1 MQTILTAILR
11 QDWQYC
17 LLQHKIK
24 TNHKSIFMKNP
35 PLLTPL
41 LLLFMLA
48 MILANL
54 GGNMYGPLEALY
66 LKELGAG
73 IGQIGLFYTLSQI
86 IPLLLQILGGWVSD
100 SLGRL
105 RAIAIGSIVGILV
118 YIPLILASSWEW
130 VLLASALSAV
140 TRSLIGPSF
149 DAFIADQSAPDQRA
163 RLFGITQTLFGVVSV
178 VGPLLGG
185 YLVEAINFKG
195 MLLIAAIL
203 YIIATIIRV
212 SMARQASKDLEA
224 KQTRLTIQ
232 SLKRDLGAMLSLIL
246 AGGLFTWILITD
258 GVRDIFFNMSSS
270 FLSVYMQDIARLT
283 ISQIGLMNSI
293 FGVAMMAV
301 MIPAGWLA
309 DKAGERVNIA
319 ISFLLLS
326 ASIGMIAIFPPGSP
340 AWIYGIGWTIA
351 GIGVGLATPAYQS
364 LISKAAP
371 KPLRGVAFGLFST
384 SLGLVSL
391 PAPMIGGYLWENFS
405 PQFPFIVTA
414 VASLFSII
422 PVWLKFKVDQPED
435 FKLPECRRG

>member
-1 MQTILTAILR
+1 MS
-11 QDWQYC
+11 
-17 LLQHKIK
+17 K
-24 TNHKSIFMKNP
+24 P

-66 LKELGAG
+66 LKDLGAS

-86 IPLLLQILGGWVSD
+86 IPLLLQILGGWISD

-105 RAIAIGSIVGILV
+105 RAIAIGSVVGILV
-118 YIPLILASSWEW
+118 YIPLILATSWEW
-130 VLLASALSAV
+130 VLLSSALGAV

-163 RLFGITQTLFGVVSV
+163 RLFGITQTLFGIVSV
-178 VGPLLGG
+178 IGPLLGG
-185 YLVEAINFKG
+185 YLVEAIDFKG
-195 MLLIAAIL
+195 MLLVAAGL

-212 SMARQASKDLEA
+212 GMARQAAKSFEA
-224 KQTRLTIQ
+224 NRTQLTFQ
-232 SLKRDLGAMLSLIL
+232 GLKVNLAAMASLIL
-246 AGGLFTWILITD
+246 AGGLFTWIMITD
-258 GVRDIFFNMSSS
+258 GVRDIFFNMSFS

-283 ISQIGLMNSI
+283 IGQIGLMNSI

-319 ISFLLLS
+319 ISFLFLS
-326 ASIGMIAIFPPGSP
+326 VSIGMIAIFPAGSP
-340 AWIYGIGWTIA
+340 AWMYGVGWTIA

-364 LISKAAP
+364 LISKAVP
-371 KPLRGVAFGLFST
+371 KHLRGVAFGLFST

-391 PAPMIGGYLWENFS
+391 PAPMIGSYLWETFN

-414 VASLFSII
+414 VASLLSII
-422 PVWLKFKVDQPED
+422 PVWLKFKVDQPVEEEADPEPED
-435 FKLPECRRG
+435 KQLQNFSG

>member
-1 MQTILTAILR
+1 
-11 QDWQYC
+11 
-17 LLQHKIK
+17 
-24 TNHKSIFMKNP
+24 MKNP

-54 GGNMYGPLEALY
+54 GGSMYGPLEALY

-105 RAIAIGSIVGILV
+105 KAIAIGSVIGILV
-118 YIPLILASSWEW
+118 YIPLILATSWEW

-163 RLFGITQTLFGVVSV
+163 RLFGITQTLFGIVSV

-195 MLLIAAIL
+195 MLVIAAIF
-203 YIIATIIRV
+203 YVAATILRV
-212 SMARQASKDLEA
+212 GMARRASKDLEA
-224 KQTRLTIQ
+224 NQTRLTLQ
-232 SLKRDLGAMLSLIL
+232 GLKRNLGAMLSLII

-258 GVRDIFFNMSSS
+258 GVRDIFFNMSFS
-270 FLSVYMQDIARLT
+270 FLSVYMQDIARLS
-283 ISQIGLMNSI
+283 IGQIGLMNSI

-319 ISFLLLS
+319 ISFLFLS

-340 AWIYGIGWTIA
+340 AWMYGVGWTIA

-364 LISKAAP
+364 LISKAVP
-371 KPLRGVAFGLFST
+371 KRLRGVAFGLFST

-405 PQFPFIVTA
+405 PQFPFILTA

-422 PVWLKFKVDQPED
+422 PVWLKFKVEQPIEDELTQPSEDQSTQN
-435 FKLPECRRG
+435 